1 MTVRLPPSWLQ
12 TEDHPAEQ
20 DRLLLA
26 SLLTSPMTAFAGG
39 VSALDPGHG
48 VVHAGD
54 LAVTATGTPD
64 MNVNVAAGAAFIRG
78 TLSAFQGVYQALND
92 ASYALTMP
100 AADATNPRRILI
112 ILEVRDSSYDGT
124 DDDARLVAVVG
135 APAAAP
141 VDPSLAAYPNALVLA
156 RISQPASAPNIQAGY
171 ITDLR
176 TRAIGRGGV
185 LGAATPVTANQTGL
199 GAGPTDLTGLSVTVN
214 VCANR
219 RIRVTGYAVL
229 RNGESAANSGQLLIV
244 ADGTVVRTVPA
255 GLVSTASTGVK
266 EGVGASIDITAP
278 SAGSHTYKLQSTFAA
293 GSANLMEA
301 SATQPATLVVE
312 DLGPI

>member
-1 MTVRLPPSWLQ
+1 MTFRHPPSWLQ

-26 SLLTSPMTAFAGG
+26 ALMTSPMTSFAGG

-64 MNVNVAAGAAFIRG
+64 MNVHIAPGAAFIRG
-78 TLSAFQGVYQALND
+78 TLSAFQGVYQLVND

-100 AADATNPRRILI
+100 AADGTNPRRILI
-112 ILEVRDSSYDGT
+112 IAQVRDSNYSGT
-124 DDDARLVAVVG
+124 DDDCRPVAVVG
-135 APAAAP
+135 TPAASP

-156 RISQPASAPNIQAGY
+156 RISQPAGAGNIQAGY

-176 TRAIGRGGV
+176 TRAIGRGAV
-185 LGAATPVTANQTGL
+185 LGSASATASQGSL

-219 RIRVTGYAVL
+219 RIRVRAAAVL

-244 ADGTVVRTVPA
+244 ADGTTIRTAPA

-266 EGVGASIDITAP
+266 EYTPAEVDIVAP
-278 SAGSHTYKLQSTFAA
+278 SAGSHTYKLQATFAA

-312 DLGPI
+312 DLGPV